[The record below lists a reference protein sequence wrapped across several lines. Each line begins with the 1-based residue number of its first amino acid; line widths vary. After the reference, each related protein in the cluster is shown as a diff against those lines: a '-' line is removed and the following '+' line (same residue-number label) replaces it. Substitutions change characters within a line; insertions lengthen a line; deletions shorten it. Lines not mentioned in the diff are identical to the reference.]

1 MPRDTARK
9 LRQRSQALIE
19 ENALLRGRHIK
30 TRLRA
35 QRLLLRL
42 KAGRKARLK

>member
-9 LRQRSQALIE
+9 LRAIARTLIE
-19 ENALLRGRHIK
+19 ENALLRAKHVK

-35 QRLLLRL
+35 QRLLLQS
-42 KAGRKARLK
+42 KARKKAKN